1 MSKVKKSGSAIFMD
15 CVIVAAIVIVLTTFF
30 MYYSG
35 RSDSKVVLWIG
46 VAAFTITYHFE
57 GRLIMGKVT
66 ERFPIRYD
74 QWWFEEKS
82 FEKQFYHIIRVK
94 KWKGKALTYNPE
106 LFKFTNY
113 SAEEI
118 ANHMAKAETDHWINE
133 LISLSTLLFA
143 LIWGELWI
151 FAITCVLAM
160 LFDAQFI
167 AIQRYNRPRM
177 KRLIKKEKERTEK
190 LA

>member
-1 MSKVKKSGSAIFMD
+1 MDKIKKSGSAIFMD
-15 CVIVAAIVIVLTTFF
+15 CVVLVAVVIVAVTFF
-30 MYYSG
+30 MYYGG
-35 RSDSKVVLWIG
+35 RTESDVILWIG

-66 ERFPIRYD
+66 EHIPIRYD
-74 QWWFEEKS
+74 QWWFNERK
-82 FEKQFYHIIRVK
+82 FERSFYHIIRVR
-94 KWKGKALTYNPE
+94 KWKDKTLTYNPE
-106 LFKFTNY
+106 LFKMSNY
-113 SAEEI
+113 SLEEI

-143 LIWGELWI
+143 LIWGEFWI
-151 FAITCVLAM
+151 FAITCVFAM

-177 KRLIKKEKERTEK
+177 KRLIKKEKERSKK

>member
-1 MSKVKKSGSAIFMD
+1 MEKTKKSGSAIFMD
-15 CVIVAAIVIVLTTFF
+15 CVIAIAVVIVLVSFF

-35 RSDSKVVLWIG
+35 RSDSSVVLWIG
-46 VAAFTITYHFE
+46 VVAFTIIYHFE

-66 ERFPIRYD
+66 EKFPIRYD
-74 QWWFEEKS
+74 QWWFEERP
-82 FEKQFYHIIRVK
+82 FEKQLYHTIRVK
-94 KWKGKALTYNPE
+94 KWKDKALTYDPE

-113 SAEEI
+113 STEEI

-133 LISLSTLLFA
+133 LISLSTLSFA
-143 LIWGELWI
+143 LIWGEFWI
-151 FAITCVLAM
+151 FGLSCLVGM

-177 KRLIKKEKERTEK
+177 KRVIQKEKER
-190 LA
+190 LAKAS